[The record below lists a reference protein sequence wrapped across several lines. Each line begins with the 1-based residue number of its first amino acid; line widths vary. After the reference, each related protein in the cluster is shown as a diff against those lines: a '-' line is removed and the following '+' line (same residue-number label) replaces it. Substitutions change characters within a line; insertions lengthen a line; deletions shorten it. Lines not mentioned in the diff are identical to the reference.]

1 MKIAA
6 ALLLGLGA
14 THAITLTPD
23 NYDEA
28 VAGKVMYARR
38 KGRGRSKRNEE
49 MTMGDCCNAFFTRFS
64 TRGCY
69 ITSFVVHV
77 VLSTNLR

>member
-28 VAGKVMYARR
+28 VAGKAMMNARR
-38 KGRGRSKRNEE
+38 K
-49 MTMGDCCNAFFTRFS
+49 
-64 TRGCY
+64 
-69 ITSFVVHV
+69 
-77 VLSTNLR
+77 